1 MNMNRLFGLFATVV
15 LSGLSLAT
23 LPSISMAGDNGF
35 KHHQF
40 RAYGHSDH
48 HRNWRRYDHDY
59 FPHYN
64 RYNPV
69 VSRDRFS
76 SDHYDR
82 DGTYHS
88 EDVVEDRHASFY
100 DRGRNKAITRPHT
113 SIESWSEW
121 PNQHVTREHTSWI
134 GADGRPHST
143 TIERE
148 TTVDRWGDTHTET
161 HVTLKK
167 KPL

>member
-1 MNMNRLFGLFATVV
+1 MNRLFGLFATVV
-15 LSGLSLAT
+15 LSGLALAI
-23 LPSISMAGDNGF
+23 LPGISMAGDHCF
-35 KHHQF
+35 KHHQY
-40 RAYGHSDH
+40 RAYDHGGHH
-48 HRNWRRYDHDY
+48 PNRHGYDRGY
-59 FPHYN
+59 YPHYN

-69 VSRDRFS
+69 VSRDHYS

-100 DRGRNKAITRPHT
+100 DYGRNEAITRPHT
-113 SIESWSEW
+113 TIESWSEW
-121 PNQHVTREHTSWI
+121 PNQQVTHERTSWI

-143 TIERE
+143 TIESE